1 MDHPPRAPLS
11 IWRKSLRGLLSRCGS
26 ARRERLRRSA
36 AILSGYVYLGAAI
49 LSEVVAT
56 MSLRASEGFSKLG
69 WVIPIVIGYCA
80 AFVLLSFA
88 LSRGVPL
95 GIAYAIWGAAGVA
108 IVALL
113 SVPFFGESLSVAQYF
128 GLVLVIAGVIALE
141 LGATD

>member
-1 MDHPPRAPLS
+1 M
-11 IWRKSLRGLLSRCGS
+11 
-26 ARRERLRRSA
+26 
-36 AILSGYVYLGAAI
+36 SGYVYLGAAI